1 MRKCPSCGQLT
12 LDEVR
17 DRDRWECTRN
27 VSCGYVEPF
36 VTAKDARI
44 AELEAQVAR
53 LSGMPAAESHSITL
67 PREEDAQVPRLGMP
81 AAESHS
87 VTLPREEDADLRPLV
102 GDPPALRKLD
112 VPDDSALLDAL
123 ERMVIGS
130 AEHGEEVELDA
141 RHEGHGVLLT
151 SWHRWTCDFGSGEHT
166 GPDLRAAIRA
176 AMEASGGE

>member
-1 MRKCPSCGQLT
+1 MRRCPSCGCLT

-36 VTAKDARI
+36 VGAKDARI

-53 LSGMPAAESHSITL
+53 LSGMPAAESHS
-67 PREEDAQVPRLGMP
+67 
-81 AAESHS
+81 
-87 VTLPREEDADLRPLV
+87 VTLPREEDEDLRPLV

>member
-53 LSGMPAAESHSITL
+53 LS
-67 PREEDAQVPRLGMP
+67 GMP